1 VALSIN
7 TIRITPLPSTVIS
20 LAPASLAARSARAM
34 SACVTLAGRR
44 GITLSTEVRSFT
56 PLKYVSF
63 PTRADDHSKGAY
75 DRNHHALSPPQ
86 MAGRIHQSRNSLF
99 MEVISTPK
107 QHSAVVA
114 YKNEESQKLSS
125 QLVD

>member
-1 VALSIN
+1 
-7 TIRITPLPSTVIS
+7 
-20 LAPASLAARSARAM
+20 
-34 SACVTLAGRR
+34 
-44 GITLSTEVRSFT
+44 
-56 PLKYVSF
+56 
-63 PTRADDHSKGAY
+63 
-75 DRNHHALSPPQ
+75 